1 MYLTHHYLI
10 DLVAGGCL
18 ATFCFY
24 FLMPE
29 ELKEWESGGVGR
41 LEEYDLVDRTFFSL
55 SFLRLEGANGVR
67 MKTDPPPALHC
78 PALACTPQRPF
89 AQQTQGTCPTR
100 SPPTRTTS
108 TTPSTPRSGNSKR
121 AALLPVLRQPAR
133 GRTTGQARP
142 CRPLTNTQRRS
153 AHRRQVFNLR
163 RCRWVVGW
171 DRRAHPFRGLVRGM
185 RGGRRRTFDR
195 LKNLRDGG
203 LQLSHPPLPLPLFLF
218 CDCF

>member
-24 FLMPE
+24 FIMPE

-41 LEEYDLVDRTFFSL
+41 LEEYDLVDRAFFFL
-55 SFLRLEGANGVR
+55 SFLRLQGANGVR
-67 MKTDPPPALHC
+67 IKTDPPPALHC
-78 PALACTPQRPF
+78 PALAALLLF
-89 AQQTQGTCPTR
+89 AQQIQGTCPTR

-108 TTPSTPRSGNSKR
+108 TTPSTPKSGNLKR

-133 GRTTGQARP
+133 GRTTGQARL

-153 AHRRQVFNLR
+153 ARPRQVFSLR
-163 RCRWVVGW
+163 RWRWGVGW
-171 DRRAHPFRGLVRGM
+171 ERRAHPFRGLVREM

-203 LQLSHPPLPLPLFLF
+203 LQFSLPPPPFTLPLFLF